1 MKKIA
6 ANKNYRLLQQLLEQV
21 AETKDYEKQ
30 LASNDRQSKARLADI
45 EERLRSLEIEM
56 VYVIRDLRNAIVAIE
71 DIYQWREGL
80 PDLDVLNRIWG
91 SFKTND
97 EEPLN

>member
-6 ANKNYRLLQQLLEQV
+6 ANKNYQLLQQLLEKV
-21 AETKDYEKQ
+21 AEAKDYEKQ
-30 LASNDRQSKARLADI
+30 LASQDRQSKARLSDI

-80 PDLDVLNRIWG
+80 PDLEVLNNIWG
-91 SFKTND
+91 SFKTTD

>member
-6 ANKNYRLLQQLLEQV
+6 ANKNYQLLQQLLEKV
-21 AETKDYEKQ
+21 AEAKDYEKQ
-30 LASNDRQSKARLADI
+30 LASQDRQSKARIADI

-56 VYVIRDLRNAIVAIE
+56 VYVIRDLRNAIIAIE

-80 PDLDVLNRIWG
+80 PDLEVLNNIWG
-91 SFKTND
+91 SFKAKD